1 MKILHIITSLE
12 SGGAE
17 RMLSNIVNYD
27 DKNDHIIITI
37 FKAKAHYEIK
47 DSVKIINL
55 NFKKNILNMVI
66 LIIKMKYII
75 NVIKP
80 DIIQTWMKSNYFAPI
95 LKFLNFKAKFILNF
109 RHGVNNDYSTLR
121 RYILM
126 KYLNFSDGQIF
137 VSNSSLREFESIGFK
152 FKRSIVITNG
162 FQNKKYSYKL
172 NFDKELVLGYVGRF
186 NSIKNQTFLVKEF
199 DEFAKGKNVKL
210 ILAGRELEYEKFAN
224 YISDENKNK
233 YTWLGETSNPFEVYN
248 SIDALILTSN
258 SEGFPNVIG
267 EAMSIGVP
275 VISTNAG
282 ESYQIIGD
290 SGYKIENT
298 KGSLTS
304 KLNELNSNK
313 QRLLLKSQ
321 LAYNR
326 IQRCYLIE
334 EKVNQYLN
342 YYKKIYGGK

>member
-1 MKILHIITSLE
+1 
-12 SGGAE
+12 
-17 RMLSNIVNYD
+17 
-27 DKNDHIIITI
+27 
-37 FKAKAHYEIK
+37 
-47 DSVKIINL
+47 
-55 NFKKNILNMVI
+55 
-66 LIIKMKYII
+66 
-75 NVIKP
+75 
-80 DIIQTWMKSNYFAPI
+80 
-95 LKFLNFKAKFILNF
+95 
-109 RHGVNNDYSTLR
+109 
-121 RYILM
+121 
-126 KYLNFSDGQIF
+126 
-137 VSNSSLREFESIGFK
+137 
-152 FKRSIVITNG
+152 
-162 FQNKKYSYKL
+162 
-172 NFDKELVLGYVGRF
+172 FDKELVLGYVGRF